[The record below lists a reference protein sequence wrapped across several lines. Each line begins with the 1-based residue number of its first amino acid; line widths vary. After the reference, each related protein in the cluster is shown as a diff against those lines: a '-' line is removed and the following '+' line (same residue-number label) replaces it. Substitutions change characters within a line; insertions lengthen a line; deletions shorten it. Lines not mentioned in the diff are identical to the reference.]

1 MSHEVLIEGG
11 RLSEAGQS
19 FCLVIV
25 TATKG
30 STPRGAGAMML
41 VRADGSSIGTIGG
54 GAVENVSIE
63 EAKAAILDGQTRAKT
78 YALDEKVEGVP
89 TGSICGGQMEVFFAP
104 TPAREV
110 LYVFGGGHVGKATAA
125 IAAEAGWQVE
135 IFDDRAEM
143 ITRERHPHATRL
155 HTEDIVTHARQLQL
169 KPTDFV
175 AIVTH
180 RHDLDFEILK
190 EILPKG
196 AGYVGV
202 IASRVK
208 AAEFRKEL
216 AAAGFREEDIVKVH
230 MPIGLSIHAQ
240 TPEEIAVAIVAEMI
254 EVRRRSESQAR

>member
-1 MSHEVLIEGG
+1 MNCEVFIESG
-11 RLSEAGQS
+11 RLAEAGQA

-30 STPRGAGAMML
+30 STPRQAGAMML
-41 VRADGSSIGTIGG
+41 VRADGSSVGTIGG
-54 GAVENVSIE
+54 GAVESASIE
-63 EAKAAILDGQTRAKT
+63 EAKAAILDGQARMRT

-110 LYVFGGGHVGKATAA
+110 LYLFGGGHVGKATAS
-125 IAAEAGWQVE
+125 IAAEVGWSVE
-135 IFDDRAEM
+135 VFDERPEM
-143 ITRERHPHATRL
+143 LTPERHPRATRL
-155 HTEDIVTHARQLQL
+155 HSGDIVAQAREL
-169 KPTDFV
+169 KVGPKDFV

-180 RHDLDFEILK
+180 RHDLDLAILK

-202 IASRVK
+202 IASRQK

-216 AAAGFREEDIVKVH
+216 AAAGFTSEEIEKVH
-230 MPIGLSIHAQ
+230 MPIGLSIHSQ
-240 TPEEIAVAIVAEMI
+240 TPEEIAVSIVAQMI
-254 EVRRRSESQAR
+254 EIRQTGLSRLR